1 MLKERDIFDLEMLN
15 EKGKLDVDSIR
26 KLHQYHCIILAAN
39 ETGRINLYRL
49 ISASHLTYFSRF
61 PKIPKSL
68 VNQYRDGL
76 IVGSACE
83 AGELFRAMLSGRS
96 DAEIIW
102 RFSRLATTTL

>member
-49 ISASHLTYFSRF
+49 ILSVPPDLFQPFSENSEKSCQ
-61 PKIPKSL
+61 PIP
-68 VNQYRDGL
+68 
-76 IVGSACE
+76 
-83 AGELFRAMLSGRS
+83 
-96 DAEIIW
+96 
-102 RFSRLATTTL
+102 